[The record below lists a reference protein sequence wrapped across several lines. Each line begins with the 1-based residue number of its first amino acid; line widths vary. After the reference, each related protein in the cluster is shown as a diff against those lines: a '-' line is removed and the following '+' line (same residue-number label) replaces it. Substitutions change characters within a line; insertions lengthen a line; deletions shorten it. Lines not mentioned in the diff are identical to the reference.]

1 MREKRAIQTDSA
13 PAAIGPYSQA
23 IRAGNLLFVSGQ
35 LPLDP
40 ATGEFSGSD
49 AAAQTHRCLEN
60 MAAVMQAAGGAL
72 ADVVQTT
79 VYLQRMTDF
88 PEMNRVYAGFFS
100 PPEPARATVEVAA
113 LPKGA
118 LVEIAAVALLAAET
132 DITIPEV
139 T

>member
-1 MREKRAIQTDSA
+1 MMHHKHAIETGSA

-23 IRAGNLLFVSGQ
+23 IKTGNLLFISGQ

-40 ATGEFSGSD
+40 ATGDFPPGD

-60 MAAVMQAAGGAL
+60 VTAILEAAGGVL
-72 ADVVQTT
+72 TDVVQTT
-79 VYLQRMTDF
+79 VYLQRMADF
-88 PEMNRVYAGFFS
+88 PEINRVYAEFFS

-118 LVEIAAVALLAAET
+118 LVEIAAVAALTA
-132 DITIPEV
+132 
-139 T
+139 

>member
-1 MREKRAIQTDSA
+1 MNDKRAIQTDSA

-23 IRAGNLLFVSGQ
+23 IRAGNLLFISGQ
-35 LPLDP
+35 LPLD
-40 ATGEFSGSD
+40 AVSGEFPAGD
-49 AAAQTHRCLEN
+49 VATQTHRCLEN
-60 MAAVMQAAGGAL
+60 VAAILAAAGGAL

-88 PEMNRVYAGFFS
+88 PEMNRVYAEFFS

-118 LVEIAAVALLAAET
+118 LVEIAAVATLN
-132 DITIPEV
+132 I
-139 T
+139 